1 MSTYSQKVGSWIK
14 ERSGSN
20 LQDFCKRFGY
30 YPVAVKIMGLDE
42 NDEKG
47 TKIAISRDKEL
58 KELYIACS
66 KSPKA
71 ISRKGDNR
79 SWTQYFKDLIT
90 GWILEDLTMEQ
101 FKRQGIDIRHNGKD
115 SKRVIEVDGNVSQDA
130 DFIVTVGDVSR
141 RVELTNEFNSILYEQ
156 GFIEKRAPA
165 LFNLWKNK
173 GIWVFRDIDRGKYVL
188 VDFGTENIV
197 LHLRHHNNTAK
208 DWSKDVHRYVLSE
221 NGKKVRD
228 ERMLAA
234 EIISV
239 VGCSVEGRDR
249 PALTEIEDK
258 DSPPQVFTIEGRFRG
273 KEQQLPL
280 QQEVQHRVEKEKTIV
295 EKSPTKPPSKREE
308 PKKPEVETPSIV
320 ESSSE
325 TETEDEMD
333 IDNGIEMDLGDGDF
347 V

>member
-14 ERSGSN
+14 EKSGSN

-30 YPVAVKIMGLDE
+30 YSVAAKIMSLDE
-42 NDEKG
+42 NDERG

-58 KELYIACS
+58 KDLYIACS

-90 GWILEDLTMEQ
+90 GWVLEDLTMEQ
-101 FKRQGIDIRHNGKD
+101 FKRQGIDIRHNGMD

-173 GIWVFRDIDRGKYVL
+173 GIWVFRDIDRGQYVL

-197 LHLRHHNNTAK
+197 LHLRHHNNTSK

-239 VGCSVEGRDR
+239 VGCSIEGREQ

-273 KEQQLPL
+273 KEQKLPL
-280 QQEVQHRVEKEKTIV
+280 QQEVQHRTEKEKNIENEV
-295 EKSPTKPPSKREE
+295 SIKPPSKKVE
-308 PKKPEVETPSIV
+308 PQNPVVGTSHKV
-320 ESSSE
+320 ESSCEIEVQDEME
-325 TETEDEMD
+325 TEEGLD
-333 IDNGIEMDLGDGDF
+333 IDYGDGDF